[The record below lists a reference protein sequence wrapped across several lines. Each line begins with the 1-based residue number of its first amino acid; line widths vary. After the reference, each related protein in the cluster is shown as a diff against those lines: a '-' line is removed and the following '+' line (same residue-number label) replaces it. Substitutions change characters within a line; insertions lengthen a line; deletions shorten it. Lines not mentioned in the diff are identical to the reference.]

1 MRLGRSFLAALLL
14 LAASVRGDEALTH
27 AMEDVDQDG
36 IMGTEELSDLRAKLQ
51 HAFDVD
57 NSGRLEKDEMRSVL
71 EVEHV
76 SREFNQLDSNADSFI
91 SVAELESRWD
101 ELGSEMTVEEVAD
114 WVAYSV
120 QLPQYCDVFKKHF
133 VSGYTFPLLMDK
145 NGERLKDLGV
155 ASALH
160 RHQLSLMMK
169 RKIAGVGKVPSVALQ
184 PTCRVSQKPSRAP
197 KYKLEWKGADD
208 RASYQVQVHRNN
220 VWETVSFSKQASYSE
235 IATEHD
241 DFRITSWNAY
251 GRSGRIEIE
260 CPGVPA
266 TDPLARGL
274 PIAVVDDPQDDS
286 VMGTIRSYL
295 WWLDEVLLMGAL
307 IFFPLRAYI
316 YGDVNFVLRLF
327 RRLPPLSP
335 TRVVVEVEHE
345 DPLNPSLT
353 DARVRVSWEKPAD
366 NGVPIVCYCVRYTDE
381 KDHHQYLKMTAL
393 PLPTVCRLSPLRYG
407 ETYKFVVEAT
417 NAFGLVS
424 RSSQSTYMVSLPV
437 RTAPAPLDKKRSSVL
452 RNQCYLCA
460 DPTMP
465 KVSTLEFLD
474 AMILHFCCKCDREF
488 CHAHRRHTNHSR
500 AMSCPAV
507 NGKCVCYR
515 CEYIKPDHK

>member
-1 MRLGRSFLAALLL
+1 MRPCGL
-14 LAASVRGDEALTH
+14 LAGVVLALTALGAADEQQH
-27 AMEDVDQDG
+27 AMEDIDHDG
-36 IMGTEELSDLRAKLQ
+36 IMGTDELSDLRAKLQ

-57 NSGRLEKDEMRSVL
+57 NSGRLEKDEMRTVL

-76 SREFNQLDSNADSFI
+76 SREFNQLDANADSYI

-114 WVAYSV
+114 WVSYSV
-120 QLPQYCDVFKKHF
+120 QLPQYYDNFRKHF
-133 VSGYTFPLLMDK
+133 VSGYTFPLLMDN

-155 ASALH
+155 SSGLH
-160 RHQLSLMMK
+160 RHQLALMMK
-169 RKIAGVGKVPSVALQ
+169 RKIAGVGKVPHMAQ
-184 PTCRVSQKPSRAP
+184 EPTCRVSQKPSRSP
-197 KYKLEWKGADD
+197 KYKLSWKTVDE
-208 RASYQVQVHRNN
+208 RPSPSYQQ
-220 VWETVSFSKQASYSE
+220 TSYSE
-235 IATEHD
+235 LATEHD
-241 DFRITSWNAY
+241 DFRITAWNAF
-251 GRSGRIEIE
+251 GRSMRVELE
-260 CPGVPA
+260 CPAVPSSGPLTRGVSP
-266 TDPLARGL
+266 PH
-274 PIAVVDDPQDDS
+274 PIDVDDDIS
-286 VMGTIRSYL
+286 FFGAVKSYL

-307 IFFPLRAYI
+307 IFFPMRAYI
-316 YGDVNFVLRLF
+316 YGDVNFLLRVF
-327 RRLPPLSP
+327 RRLPPMSP

-345 DPLNPSLT
+345 DPANPSLT
-353 DARVRVSWEKPAD
+353 EARVRVSWEKPVE

-381 KDHHQYLKMTAL
+381 KDNHQYLKMTSL

-417 NAFGLVS
+417 NAFGLKS

-437 RTAPAPLDKKRSSVL
+437 RTAPATLDKKRSSVL

-465 KVSTLEFLD
+465 KTAALEFLD
-474 AMILHFCCKCDREF
+474 ALILHFCSKCDREF
-488 CHAHRRHTNHSR
+488 CHAHRRYTNHSR

-515 CEYIKPDHK
+515 CEYVKPEHK